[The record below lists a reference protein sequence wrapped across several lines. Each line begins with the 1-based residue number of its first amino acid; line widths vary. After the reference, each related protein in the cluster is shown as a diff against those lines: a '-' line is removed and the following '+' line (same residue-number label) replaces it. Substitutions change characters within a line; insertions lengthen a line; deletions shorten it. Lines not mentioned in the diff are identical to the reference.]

1 MGPLFF
7 APIVRRAETVI
18 SYLPFSRSLRAL
30 NSANYRLFFIGQ
42 GFSLLGNWMTLT
54 ASAWLIYELSNNPF
68 YLGFLPFANQLPVL
82 LLAPLGGL
90 LGDRFPRQRLM
101 WWLNCLCA
109 AQAASLAVLT
119 LIGEITVPRLLLLV
133 TIRGFINAAEF
144 PTRQAF
150 IVDLV
155 DRKED
160 LPNAIALNSS
170 LFNAAR
176 LVGPAIAGLLI
187 AFSGPGLCYLLDAT
201 SYAAILTSI
210 LAMRIPHRRRK
221 KSETRNH
228 PLTDL
233 RHGLEYVR
241 NHQSLQASLIMIPMI
256 AFAGFASSTLAP
268 VFARDIYG
276 GDSKMLGLMF
286 STVGAGALVSAVM
299 LARRPSPEGLP
310 SWIAIGAGAI
320 AIGQLGIALS
330 PWLALTLVCMMAT
343 GFGAVL
349 CMAGNNTLIQSQVAD
364 DKRSRVMGLFAMGQ
378 GMFPLGSLAA
388 GSLAASIGPRWAV
401 GIMAFATAGAGYQF
415 VRHRRA
421 LHRIRPPRRPPP
433 LPSDSV
439 A

>member
-1 MGPLFF
+1 M
-7 APIVRRAETVI
+7 
-18 SYLPFSRSLRAL
+18 
-30 NSANYRLFFIGQ
+30 
-42 GFSLLGNWMTLT
+42 GNWMTLT
-54 ASAWLIYELSNNPF
+54 ASAWLIYELSNNAF

-109 AQAASLAVLT
+109 VQAASLAVLT
-119 LIGEITVPRLLLLV
+119 LIGEITVARLLLLV

-155 DRKED
+155 DRKDD

-170 LFNAAR
+170 LFNASR
-176 LVGPAIAGLLI
+176 LIGPAIAGLLI
-187 AFSGPGLCYLLDAT
+187 ASSGPGLCYLLDAT

-210 LAMRIPHRRRK
+210 LAMRLPRRRTR
-221 KSETRNH
+221 KSDRQNH

-233 RHGLEYVR
+233 RIGLKYVR
-241 NHQSLQASLIMIPMI
+241 SHPSLHASLTMIPMI

-286 STVGAGALVSAVM
+286 STVGAGALISAVM

-320 AIGQLGIALS
+320 ALGQLGIALS
-330 PWLALTLVCMMAT
+330 PWLMLTLLCMMAT

-388 GSLAASIGPRWAV
+388 GSLAATLGPRWAV
-401 GIMAFATAGAGYQF
+401 AIMAILTAAAGLQF
-415 VRHRRA
+415 VRRRRA

-439 A
+439 S

>member
-1 MGPLFF
+1 
-7 APIVRRAETVI
+7 
-18 SYLPFSRSLRAL
+18 
-30 NSANYRLFFIGQ
+30 
-42 GFSLLGNWMTLT
+42 MTLT

-109 AQAASLAVLT
+109 AQAAALAVLT
-119 LIGEITVPRLLLLV
+119 LIGEITVERLLILV

-144 PTRQAF
+144 PTRQSF

-155 DRKED
+155 DRKDD

-170 LFNAAR
+170 MFNASR
-176 LVGPAIAGLLI
+176 LLGPALAGILI
-187 AFSGPGLCYLLDAT
+187 ATSGPGICYLIDAT

-210 LAMRIPHRRRK
+210 LAMRIPRRRRPK
-221 KSETRNH
+221 NDRRNH
-228 PLTDL
+228 PLADL
-233 RHGLEYVR
+233 RIGFKYVR
-241 NHQSLQASLIMIPMI
+241 EHKSLQPSLIMIPMI

-268 VFARDIYG
+268 IFARDIYG
-276 GDSKMLGLMF
+276 GDSKTLGVMF
-286 STVGAGALVSAVM
+286 SVVGAGALISAIM

-310 SWIAIGAGAI
+310 SWITIGAGAI
-320 AIGQLGIALS
+320 TLGQLGMAVS
-330 PWLALTLVCMMAT
+330 PWYYPTLVCMMAT

-388 GSLAASIGPRWAV
+388 GGLAAVIGPRWTIAIAAV
-401 GIMAFATAGAGYQF
+401 ATAAAGLQF
-415 VRHRRA
+415 VRARRN
-421 LHRIRPPRRPPP
+421 LHRIRPPQRPAP

>member
-1 MGPLFF
+1 MGQ
-7 APIVRRAETVI
+7 A
-18 SYLPFSRSLRAL
+18 
-30 NSANYRLFFIGQ
+30 
-42 GFSLLGNWMTLT
+42 FSLLGNWMTLT
-54 ASAWLIYELSNNPF
+54 ASAWLIYELSNNAF

-101 WWLNCLCA
+101 WWLNCMCA
-109 AQAASLAVLT
+109 AQASALAVLT
-119 LIGEITVPRLLLLV
+119 LLGEITVERLLLLV

-155 DRKED
+155 DRKDD

-170 LFNAAR
+170 MFNAAR
-176 LVGPAIAGLLI
+176 LIGPAIAGIVI
-187 AFSGPGLCYLLDAT
+187 ATWGPGACYLIDAT

-210 LAMRIPHRRRK
+210 LAMRLPRK
-221 KSETRNH
+221 RSSRAGRKNS

-233 RHGLEYVR
+233 RIGIKYVR
-241 NHQSLQASLIMIPMI
+241 GQPSLQASLIMVPMI

-268 VFARDIYG
+268 IFARDIYG
-276 GDSKMLGLMF
+276 GDSRMLGLMF
-286 STVGAGALVSAVM
+286 SIVGAGALVSAVM

-320 AIGQLGIALS
+320 TLGQLGIAIS
-330 PWLALTLVCMMAT
+330 PWLIPTLICMMAT

-378 GMFPLGSLAA
+378 GMFPLGSLVA
-388 GSLAASIGPRWAV
+388 GALAASLGPRWAV
-401 GIMAFATAGAGYQF
+401 AICALATAGAGLQF
-415 VRHRRA
+415 IRARRS
-421 LHRIRPPRRPPP
+421 LHRIRPPRRPTP

>member
-1 MGPLFF
+1 M
-7 APIVRRAETVI
+7 R
-18 SYLPFSRSLRAL
+18 FSTSLRAL
-30 NSANYRLFFIGQ
+30 NSANYRLFFVGQ
-42 GFSLLGNWMTLT
+42 GLSLLGNWMTLT
-54 ASAWLIYELSNNPF
+54 ASAWLVYELSNNPF

-101 WWLNCLCA
+101 WWLNCMCA

-119 LIGEITVPRLLLLV
+119 LIGEITVTRLLILV

-155 DRKED
+155 DRKDD

-170 LFNAAR
+170 LFNVAR

-187 AFSGPGLCYLLDAT
+187 ATAGPGVCYLLDAT
-201 SYAAILTSI
+201 SYAAILTSL
-210 LAMRIPHRRRK
+210 LAMRMPRRRHA
-221 KSETRNH
+221 KSRRSNH

-233 RHGLEYVR
+233 RIGLQYVR
-241 NHQSLQASLIMIPMI
+241 DRPSLQSSLIMVPMI

-276 GDSKMLGLMF
+276 GDSKTLGLMF
-286 STVGAGALVSAVM
+286 SVVGAGALISAIM

-310 SWIAIGAGAI
+310 TWIGIGAASI
-320 AIGQLGIALS
+320 TMGQLGIALS
-330 PWLALTLVCMMAT
+330 PWFILTLIGMMAT

-388 GSLAASIGPRWAV
+388 GGIAATLGPRWAV
-401 GIMAFATAGAGYQF
+401 GIAALGTAGAGLQF
-415 VRHRRA
+415 MRARRQ
-421 LHRIRPPRRPPP
+421 LHQIRPPRRPTP